1 MRRSEDADIHLSRTG
16 FSQARNFFFL
26 KDPEQTGLDRSRDVS
41 NFIQEQRAAV
51 SRFKESMVIVDRAG
65 EGASLVAKQLA
76 AQQ

>member
-1 MRRSEDADIHLSRTG
+1 MRRGEDADIHLSRTG

-26 KDPEQTGLDRSRDVS
+26 KDPEQTGLDGSRDVS

-51 SRFKESMVIVDRAG
+51 SRFEESMVIVDRAG